1 MSDLVPREAS
11 TPSPWAAPSLI
22 AVIFINMLGFG
33 IIVPLLPFYAKS
45 MSAEPWQISLIFS
58 AYAMGGFFGEPFWGR
73 LSDRYGRKPL
83 LISTITG
90 NCLCYLA
97 LAFAPNVLVAF
108 IVRFLGGLASGNGAV
123 IQGYI
128 ADVTPPER
136 RARMMSRQGAAWN
149 VGMIVGPAVG
159 GAFAHVDSGPIG
171 FRIPLFI
178 AAGLSALAVTAIIL
192 FIRESRVRDQSISH
206 RPSRWAAVGDAIRHP
221 VIGRLMLLTF
231 LVGCAFTGIESTVGL
246 WGQAKFGWG
255 PREISV
261 CFAAVGVVAAI
272 TQFFVTGPL
281 SERYGEGRMLA
292 VGMGLTVVGCALQ
305 PLSTGLASTTALMC
319 LTAVGQSVAWPNV
332 GALISR
338 TADPHRQ
345 GQILGLNNAA
355 GAFARFIGP
364 FCAGLTFAGISINA
378 PFWQGALVTLP
389 AIFLALSAARRAGP
403 RDQQAVQP

>member
-1 MSDLVPREAS
+1 MSDLAPREAS
-11 TPSPWAAPSLI
+11 PPSPWAAPSLI

-45 MSAEPWQISLIFS
+45 MNAEPWQISLIFS

-83 LISTITG
+83 LISTIIG

-97 LAFAPNVLVAF
+97 LAFAPNVLAAF
-108 IVRFLGGLASGNGAV
+108 VIRFLGGLASGNGAV

-159 GAFAHVDSGPIG
+159 GAFAHTDMGPIG

-178 AAGLSALAVTAIIL
+178 ASGLSALAVIAIIL
-192 FIRESRVRDQSISH
+192 FIRESRVREQTISQ
-206 RPSRWAAVGDAIRHP
+206 RPSRWSAIGEALRHP

-231 LVGCAFTGIESTVGL
+231 LVGFAFTGIESTFGL

-272 TQFFVTGPL
+272 TQFFITGPL

-292 VGMGLTVVGCALQ
+292 IGMGLTVIGCAAQ
-305 PLSTGLASTTALMC
+305 PLSTGLVSTTALMC

-355 GAFARFIGP
+355 GAFARFVGP

-378 PFWQGALVTLP
+378 PFWQGALITLP
-389 AIFLALSAARRAGP
+389 AIALALSAARRAGP
-403 RDQQAVQP
+403 RNVQETAP

>member
-1 MSDLVPREAS
+1 MSDPAPREAS

-73 LSDRYGRKPL
+73 LSDRWGRKPL
-83 LISTITG
+83 LISTISG

-97 LAFAPNVLVAF
+97 LAFAPNVLTAF
-108 IVRFLGGLASGNGAV
+108 IIRFLGGLASGNGAV

-178 AAGLSALAVTAIIL
+178 AAGLSALAATAVIF
-192 FIRESRVRDQSISH
+192 FIRESRVREQTISQ
-206 RPSRWAAVGDAIRHP
+206 RPSRWSAIGEAFGHP

-231 LVGCAFTGIESTVGL
+231 LVGFAFNGIESIFGL

-255 PREISV
+255 PPQISI
-261 CFAAVGVVAAI
+261 CFAVTGAVAAV

-292 VGMGLTVVGCALQ
+292 VGMSMTVLGCMLQ
-305 PLSTGLASTTALMC
+305 PLSTGLVSTTALMS

-355 GAFARFIGP
+355 GAFARFVGP
-364 FCAGLTFAGISINA
+364 LCAGLTFAGISINA
-378 PFWQGALVTLP
+378 PFWQAAVIVAP
-389 AIFLALSAARRAGP
+389 AILLALSAARRAGP
-403 RDQQAVQP
+403 RVPPEAAP